1 MIDVGVTAVAEHPTL
16 AADGKTSTLLDL
28 ARYFPIVELDT
39 TYYGIPKPETVMKW
53 QQQVP
58 KQMRFIVKA
67 TAFMTLH
74 ERSDEVDVPQQFATL
89 ADVLK
94 PLVVTHQLAAIL
106 FQLPPYCAV
115 TPTNVRYLRRV
126 RERYPDL
133 PVAVEF
139 RHDSWYLPQ
148 YRESTL
154 ALLRELRMIHV
165 VVDEPQT
172 PSGSV
177 PLVPV
182 ATNAELTI
190 MRLHGRNYAGWQ
202 NGNGPGWR
210 SRRTNYRYQP
220 AELEQLLTTARS
232 LKSRDVA
239 VIFNNN
245 GGGDAAANA
254 QQFIAKASL
263 DYPHLAPRQ
272 LDLF

>member
-1 MIDVGVTAVAEHPTL
+1 MTAVAEHPTL
-16 AADGKTSTLLDL
+16 AANGKTSTLGDL
-28 ARYFPIVELDT
+28 AQYFPLIELDT
-39 TYYGIPKPETVMKW
+39 TYYGIPKPETVLRW

-58 KQMRFIVKA
+58 PQMRFIVKA

-74 ERSDEVDVPQQFATL
+74 DRADDVDVPGQFTTL
-89 ADVLK
+89 AAVLA
-94 PLVVTHQLAAIL
+94 PLVGTHQLAAIL
-106 FQLPPYCAV
+106 FQLPPFCAV

-126 RERYPDL
+126 RARYPEL

-154 ALLRELRMIHV
+154 ALLRELHMIHV

-182 ATNAELTI
+182 ATNDDLTI

-202 NGNGPGWR
+202 DSSGPGWR

-220 AELEQLLTTARS
+220 GELEDLATVARG
-232 LKSRDVA
+232 LHSRDVA

-245 GGGDAAANA
+245 GGGDAATNA
-254 QQFIAKASL
+254 QQFIAKANFN
-263 DYPHLAPRQ
+263 YPHLAPRQ
-272 LDLF
+272 MDLF